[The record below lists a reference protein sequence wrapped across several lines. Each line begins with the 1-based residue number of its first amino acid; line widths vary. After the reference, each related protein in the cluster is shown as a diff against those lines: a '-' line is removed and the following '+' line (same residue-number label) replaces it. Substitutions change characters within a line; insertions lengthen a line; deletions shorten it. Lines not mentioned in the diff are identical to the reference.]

1 MILVTGG
8 TGLLGSRLI
17 YDLVRSGE
25 EVRAI
30 KRPTSDLATIKN
42 LFNYYSS
49 SEKNLIENIEWVDGD
64 VTDMFSLLEAMENV
78 TKVYHCAA
86 MVSFNPKA
94 RDKMMKVN
102 IEGTANIVN
111 ACLEKGIEK
120 LCYASSVAAIG
131 NPVLKKP
138 GLENGPA
145 GPGRFVEEITENTP
159 WVAST
164 KNSNYTI
171 SKYASEQEVWRG
183 IEEGLNAVIV
193 NPSIIIGPGN
203 WRKSSANM
211 FPRVWK
217 GLKYYTTG
225 INGFVDVRDVS
236 TAMISLMNSEM
247 KSDRFIITSE
257 NLPFKKVFDRIA
269 EFLGKKRA
277 HKKISPLLI
286 EVLWRTEKIRSWITG
301 SKPFITK
308 EIAREASLQHF
319 YSNKKI
325 KQAIDLEFIPIDR
338 AIKDTADFFLKEM
351 KETRKEG
358 E

>member
-25 EVRAI
+25 GVRAI
-30 KRPTSDLATIKN
+30 KRPTSNLTTIEN
-42 LFNYYSS
+42 IFNYYSP
-49 SEKNLIENIEWVDGD
+49 SEKNLIENIEWVEGD
-64 VTDMFSLLEAMENV
+64 VTDMFSLLEAMQGVSE
-78 TKVYHCAA
+78 VYHCAA

-131 NPVLKKP
+131 NPVHLLHTSHRE
-138 GLENGPA
+138 G
-145 GPGRFVEEITENTP
+145 EITENTP
-159 WVAST
+159 WVASP

-203 WRKSSANM
+203 WRKSSANI

-236 TAMISLMNSEM
+236 KAMISLMNNEIKSE
-247 KSDRFIITSE
+247 RFIITSE
-257 NLPFKKVFDRIA
+257 NLPFKKVFERIA
-269 EFLGKKRA
+269 EFLGKEKA
-277 HKKISPLLI
+277 HKKINPLLI
-286 EVLWRTEKIRSWITG
+286 EILWRTEKIRSWITG

-325 KQAIDLEFIPIDR
+325 KQAIGLEFIPIDQS
-338 AIKDTADFFLKEM
+338 IEHTAEFFLKEI
-351 KETRKEG
+351 KK
-358 E
+358 

>member
-25 EVRAI
+25 KVRAI

-42 LFNYYSS
+42 IFNYYSP
-49 SEKNLIENIEWVDGD
+49 SEKNLIENIEWIEGD
-64 VTDMFSLLEAMENV
+64 VMDMFSLLEAMEGV

-111 ACLEKGIEK
+111 ACLEKEIGK

-131 NPVLKKP
+131 QPHTAP
-138 GLENGPA
+138 SQ
-145 GPGRFVEEITENTP
+145 EESTEKTP
-159 WVAST
+159 WKASP

-236 TAMISLMNSEM
+236 TAMISLMNSEI
-247 KSDRFIITSE
+247 KSERFIITAE

-277 HKKISPLLI
+277 QKKISPLLI
-286 EVLWRTEKIRSWITG
+286 EILWRTEKIRSWITG

-308 EIAREASLQHF
+308 EIAIEASLKHF

>member
-1 MILVTGG
+1 M
-8 TGLLGSRLI
+8 LGSRLI

-42 LFNYYSS
+42 IFNYYSP
-49 SEKNLIENIEWVDGD
+49 SEKNLMENLEWVEGD
-64 VTDMFSLLEAMENV
+64 VTDMFSLLEAMKGI

-138 GLENGPA
+138 GSENGHA

-159 WVAST
+159 WVASA

-193 NPSIIIGPGN
+193 NPSIIIGPVN
-203 WRKSSANM
+203 W
-211 FPRVWK
+211 
-217 GLKYYTTG
+217 
-225 INGFVDVRDVS
+225 D
-236 TAMISLMNSEM
+236 E
-247 KSDRFIITSE
+247 
-257 NLPFKKVFDRIA
+257 
-269 EFLGKKRA
+269 
-277 HKKISPLLI
+277 
-286 EVLWRTEKIRSWITG
+286 
-301 SKPFITK
+301 
-308 EIAREASLQHF
+308 LQTYRLF
-319 YSNKKI
+319 
-325 KQAIDLEFIPIDR
+325 
-338 AIKDTADFFLKEM
+338 DFFI
-351 KETRKEG
+351 
-358 E
+358 

>member
-25 EVRAI
+25 KVRAI

-42 LFNYYSS
+42 LFNYYSP
-49 SEKNLIENIEWVDGD
+49 SEKNLIENIEWVEGD
-64 VTDMFSLLEAMENV
+64 VTDMFSLLEAMQGVSE
-78 TKVYHCAA
+78 VYHCAA

-102 IEGTANIVN
+102 IEGTANVVN
-111 ACLEKGIEK
+111 ACLEKGVEK

-131 NPVLKKP
+131 NPVVTKRVS
-138 GLENGPA
+138 ENGHASPDR
-145 GPGRFVEEITENTP
+145 PIVEITENTT
-159 WVAST
+159 WIASP

-203 WRKSSANM
+203 WKKSSANM

-236 TAMISLMNSEM
+236 KSMISLMNSEI
-247 KSDRFIITSE
+247 KNERFIITSE
-257 NLPFKKVFDRIA
+257 NMSFKTVFDHIA
-269 EFLGKKRA
+269 EFLGKEKAR
-277 HKKISPLLI
+277 KKISPLLTEI
-286 EVLWRTEKIRSWITG
+286 LWRTEKIRSWITG
-301 SKPFITK
+301 SRPFITK

-325 KQAIDLEFIPIDR
+325 KQMISLEFIPIDR
-338 AIKDTADFFLKEM
+338 SIEDTAEFFLEEM
-351 KETRKEG
+351 KE
-358 E
+358 